1 MKTKAI
7 IGIGSVLLAGTILA
21 FILKGNVAGEDVK
34 TGNPTINKQSQA
46 IVVLDLSDRVLEN
59 RQRAY
64 DSTIVIEVFNQF
76 EIKAK
81 SKLLINCKDKF
92 QVLIAEQADVSAYDP
107 ETETD
112 LLTLDFSSL
121 KAAEKVNALNVF
133 KSQLPKKL
141 SNLFQKARFS
151 ANKEAYKGAQIWK
164 TFNSSLAALTAADK
178 ETQLVIL
185 TDGYFDFEAG
195 EAVLKQG
202 NFSTQSSFLNTCRND
217 QGINQIKNGT
227 RGILKLDNQ
236 LRGDIKV
243 LAIGLRSKFKEY
255 LKEEEL
261 LKALWENWLLR
272 NGLPANK
279 VITAPYASL
288 HNAKSTVKQFFTF

>member
-7 IGIGSVLLAGTILA
+7 IGIGSVLLACTIFA
-21 FILKGNVAGEDVK
+21 VIFTGNVTDKEVK
-34 TGNPTINKQSQA
+34 NSNSTSKQQSQA

-59 RQRAY
+59 RQIAY
-64 DSTIVIEVFNQF
+64 DSTIVMEVFNQF
-76 EIKAK
+76 EIQAK

-92 QVLIAEQADVSAYDP
+92 QVLIAEQAGVSAYDP

-141 SNLFQKARFS
+141 SNLFQKACFS
-151 ANKEAYKGAQIWK
+151 SKKEAYKGSQIWK
-164 TFNSSLAALTAADK
+164 TFNSSLAALTDAEK
-178 ETQLVIL
+178 ETQLVVL

-202 NFSTQSSFLNTCRND
+202 NFSTKSSFLNTCRND
-217 QGINQIKNGT
+217 QGISQIKNGT

-236 LRGDIKV
+236 LRGDVKV
-243 LAIGLRSKFKEY
+243 LAIGLRSKFTEY

-272 NGLPANK
+272 NGLPSNK

-288 HNAKSTVKQFFTF
+288 HNAKSTVKQFFSF

>member
-1 MKTKAI
+1 MKTKTI

-21 FILKGNVAGEDVK
+21 VIFKGNVAGEEVK
-34 TGNPTINKQSQA
+34 TVNRRSKKKSQA

-64 DSTIVIEVFNQF
+64 DSTIVMEVFNQF
-76 EIKAK
+76 EIQAK

-141 SNLFQKARFS
+141 SNLFQKACFS
-151 ANKEAYKGAQIWK
+151 SNKEAYKGAQIWK
-164 TFNSSLAALTAADK
+164 TFNSTLAALTTEEK
-178 ETQLVIL
+178 ETQLVVL

-195 EAVLKQG
+195 EAAINKG
-202 NFSTQSSFLNTCRND
+202 NFSTQSSLLNTCRND
-217 QGINQIKNGT
+217 LGLSQIRNGT
-227 RGILKLDNQ
+227 RGILKLDNK
-236 LRGDIKV
+236 LRGDVKV
-243 LAIGLRSKFKEY
+243 LAIGLRSKFTEY

-261 LKALWENWLLR
+261 LKALWENWFLR
-272 NGLPANK
+272 NGLPSNK